1 MDSGDFN
8 HALFPLTVF
17 DRLFERSAFVTGWVV
32 EGTIDVDVVASA
44 LKRVTDKW
52 RMLAGRLE
60 SIVERDVSRFEMIS
74 FTLILMN
81 CCSEHKMVDKDPF
94 GQPRSTLCHLCS
106 HKLSLIYPYNTVHSH
121 SDPVQLSLPSTFSLH
136 TPGYAASIRCMEVQK
151 SSPDLLAHNPF
162 PFARADKQ
170 VI

>member
-1 MDSGDFN
+1 MDSRDFN

-74 FTLILMN
+74 FTLI
-81 CCSEHKMVDKDPF
+81 
-94 GQPRSTLCHLCS
+94 
-106 HKLSLIYPYNTVHSH
+106 
-121 SDPVQLSLPSTFSLH
+121 
-136 TPGYAASIRCMEVQK
+136 
-151 SSPDLLAHNPF
+151 
-162 PFARADKQ
+162 
-170 VI
+170 